1 MGIISSTPQPQLS
14 RRQQDIKY
22 LGDRMPLGDDE
33 LYRIHN
39 AYHERLD
46 LAATNQHVSFL
57 VDIGTLCFS
66 DRGEEGKNIDIEERR
81 LILQALESKILSPN
95 FGNRLYRTSF
105 LPSRHVSDYESS
117 ISSTPVN
124 GNDDEYTRLEKLEAF
139 FDGVALCGR
148 RGATKTLNVLVK
160 ACQQHPSSEENGGIA
175 SPQSTEPTLIDP
187 IELVEIGYRIAL
199 ASAFLS
205 AAANDDDDVGRFLP
219 PDSVSSD
226 HLQALSTSLKS
237 FATKRKQRIERS
249 DVPSSELL
257 SLVSAEDVAEW
268 GEQVAPMFAASLS
281 SLMHQ
286 IIFPHRPAP
295 PTRSSF
301 EFPLLSD
308 ESTFFD
314 SPSCPL
320 LFSFA
325 CMSPSLSGEVSW
337 QVDVFNPHWK
347 KAHVR
352 FACTSIILS
361 TVLSIVYISLGWF
374 VFQSIA
380 KFTPRLWGT
389 YSVDHSGNG

>member
-1 MGIISSTPQPQLS
+1 VGEEWIMELMDEYSFHMSSCHLHLALVVLHRLALTRIQLLVAIKRYSIVMGVISSTPQPQLS

-22 LGDRMPLGDDE
+22 LGDRMPFGDDE

-39 AYHERLD
+39 AYHERLH
-46 LAATNQHVSFL
+46 LAATNQHISFL
-57 VDIGTLCFS
+57 VDIGALCFS
-66 DRGEEGKNIDIEERR
+66 DREEAGKNIEERR

-105 LPSRHVSDYESS
+105 LPSRHISDYESS

-124 GNDDEYTRLEKLEAF
+124 GNDDEYTRLAKLEEF
-139 FDGVALCGR
+139 FEGVALCGR
-148 RGATKTLNVLVK
+148 RGAAKTLNCLVK
-160 ACQQHPSSEENGGIA
+160 ACQQHPSSEENGGFA
-175 SPQSTEPTLIDP
+175 SPQSTRPTLIDP
-187 IELVEIGYRIAL
+187 IELVDIGYRVAL

-205 AAANDDDDVGRFLP
+205 AAASDDDDVGRFLP
-219 PDSVSSD
+219 PDSVSRDSG
-226 HLQALSTSLKS
+226 LQALSTSLKA

-249 DVPSSELL
+249 AVPSSELL

-301 EFPLLSD
+301 EFPLLSN
-308 ESTFFD
+308 ESTFFE

-325 CMSPSLSGEVSW
+325 CMSPSLSGEVS
-337 QVDVFNPHWK
+337 
-347 KAHVR
+347 
-352 FACTSIILS
+352 
-361 TVLSIVYISLGWF
+361 
-374 VFQSIA
+374 
-380 KFTPRLWGT
+380 
-389 YSVDHSGNG
+389 